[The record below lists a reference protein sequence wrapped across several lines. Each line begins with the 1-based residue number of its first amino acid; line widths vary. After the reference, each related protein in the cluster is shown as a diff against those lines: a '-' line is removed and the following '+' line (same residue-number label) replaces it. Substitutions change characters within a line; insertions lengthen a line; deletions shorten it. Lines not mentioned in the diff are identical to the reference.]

1 MNAEERAIQATLDQP
16 ADLEFL
22 DANLPSVVAWIEQT
36 YGLPLEIDPQIL
48 AGPPVKITC
57 RAQSD
62 RLRDALR
69 TMLGSFDLDYV
80 VLPDRVLVTDLRG
93 VVEYLRPQCFDVR
106 PLIDPDAG
114 VMTGPTLSVYLRDA
128 CRGNSSF
135 IGAWVFDGTLV
146 VCPLEVQPPRVAEIL
161 DRLMN
166 RLDRL
171 PRDRD
176 FSAAYRLE
184 QMAESAA
191 STSDQS
197 GTLRQAY
204 IDALHAVMEDDHAN

>member
-1 MNAEERAIQATLDQP
+1 LIQDTLDQP

-48 AGPPVKITC
+48 AGSPVKITC

-62 RLRDALR
+62 RLRVALR
-69 TMLGSFDLDYV
+69 TMLASCDLDYV

-114 VMTGPTLSVYLRDA
+114 VMTGPTLIAFLRDA
-128 CRGNSSF
+128 RKANSSF
-135 IGAWVFDGTLV
+135 IDAWIFDGILV
-146 VCPLEVQPPRVAEIL
+146 VCVSEVQPPRVAEIL
-161 DRLMN
+161 ERLAKH
-166 RLDRL
+166 LDRL
-171 PRDRD
+171 PRDRE
-176 FSAAYRLE
+176 FAAAYRRQ
-184 QMAESAA
+184 QMTESAA
-191 STSDQS
+191 STCDQS

-204 IDALHAVMEDDHAN
+204 FDTLHAVMEDDHAN